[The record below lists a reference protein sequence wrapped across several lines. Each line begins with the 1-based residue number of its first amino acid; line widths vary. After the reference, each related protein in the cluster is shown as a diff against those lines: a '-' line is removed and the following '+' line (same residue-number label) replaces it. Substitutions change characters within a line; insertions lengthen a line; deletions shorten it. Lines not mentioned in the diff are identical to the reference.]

1 MKGNQ
6 VSNCLS
12 EPALAR
18 RQLAEK
24 LGVITYDP
32 TGKSIE
38 QCVEDL
44 KIIPGGYGY
53 EYSYDCSGVKA
64 TFETG
69 LKTLKIRGCAT
80 NVAIWAHKSIPLY
93 PMEITLSEKML
104 TGSICFVKKILKNQL
119 KQLKMV

>member
-6 VSNCLS
+6 VSQIVLS

-44 KIIPGGYGY
+44 KIIPGR
-53 EYSYDCSGVKA
+53 
-64 TFETG
+64 
-69 LKTLKIRGCAT
+69 LWL
-80 NVAIWAHKSIPLY
+80 
-93 PMEITLSEKML
+93 
-104 TGSICFVKKILKNQL
+104 
-119 KQLKMV
+119 